1 MSNLWFVIFMI
12 LVNSAFC
19 AKYIIGEVIDG
30 GKE

>member
-12 LVNSAFC
+12 IVNAAFC
-19 AKYIIGEVIDG
+19 TKYVLEEVIDG